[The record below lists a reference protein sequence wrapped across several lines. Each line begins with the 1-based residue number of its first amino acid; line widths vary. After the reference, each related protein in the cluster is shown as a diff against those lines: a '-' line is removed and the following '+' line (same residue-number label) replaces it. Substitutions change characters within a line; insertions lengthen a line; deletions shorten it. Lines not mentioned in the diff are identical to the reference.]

1 MASLV
6 EELER
11 KGRGARLYIP
21 VSKKDE
27 ILVKLKT
34 LSPGFDPQ
42 WLISRDPLPV
52 PCFIVLDNFKSSKAQ
67 LKKWSL
73 MGPVI
78 GIDEGGHWRGS
89 FDFLVDLLPGLS
101 RKPAP
106 NILAVNLLPLPGA
119 RRQSFH
125 IAEKRP
131 LKVLISFGAEDEAGL
146 GEACVRELEGKK
158 FADKPD
164 IKVVSKKIPGLRE
177 HLAEYD
183 VVVSHYGLTAFEAI
197 YARVPVVLLSPGA
210 YHEKLA
216 LAAGFVSLGIGKK
229 AARRLS
235 SLLALPLLEK
245 VRESCEAIAF
255 RYGLE
260 ENQSQSF
267 SDYVSALE
275 PLPGPAFFPRSG
287 PGRVIARFTDR
298 TYRRLCG
305 GIIGMSRLGP
315 PPIEYSKDYFF
326 ADYKKQYGKT
336 YLEDFPSLRETGK
349 RRLGII
355 KKLLSRSHKSRA
367 AFPKA
372 EGLGKPLPGKTF
384 AAPGLLDI
392 GCAYGAFLAAA
403 REEGFAP
410 FGCEPA
416 EDAAR
421 YVREKLGI
429 PCVSGFFPQAQE
441 FSHPG
446 TSARAVYD
454 VVSLW
459 YVIEHFTGPGGALD
473 EVYRLL
479 SKDGVLA
486 FSTPSYSG
494 ISGKKSLGIFLKNS
508 PADHWTV
515 WNPSSAR
522 RILGLH
528 GFRLKKIVVSGH
540 HPERF
545 PLVGSYLRGKKG
557 NLYHIFLA
565 ISRLFRLG
573 DTFEAYAVK
582 VKRPAAPPASIRL
595 NISGNV
601 RA

>member
-1 MASLV
+1 MAFLV
-6 EELER
+6 EALER
-11 KGRGARLYIP
+11 KGREARLYIP
-21 VSKKDE
+21 ASQTDE

-42 WLISRDPLPV
+42 WLIGRDPLPV
-52 PCFIVLDNFKSSKAQ
+52 PRFIVLDNFKSSKAQ
-67 LKKWSL
+67 LKKWAR

-78 GIDEGGHWRGS
+78 GIDEGGRWRGS

-101 RKPAP
+101 QKPP

-119 RRQSFH
+119 RRRSFC
-125 IAEKRP
+125 IAEERP
-131 LKVLISFGAEDEAGL
+131 LTVLISFGAEDKAGL
-146 GEACVRELEGKK
+146 GEACVKELKGAVREAGY
-158 FADKPD
+158 FSDGPAQPN
-164 IKVVSKKIPGLRE
+164 IKVVAKKIPNLRE

-235 SLLALPLLEK
+235 SLLALPFLEK
-245 VRESCEAIAF
+245 VRESCEAVAS

-260 ENQSQSF
+260 ENQSQSLA
-267 SDYVSALE
+267 DYVSAVE
-275 PLPGPAFFPRSG
+275 PLPGPAVFPRFG
-287 PGRVIARFTDR
+287 AGRVIARFTDR
-298 TYRRLCG
+298 TYRRLNG
-305 GIIGMSRLGP
+305 GIISMSRLGP
-315 PPIEYSKDYFF
+315 PPIEYAKDYFF

-336 YLEDFPSLRETGK
+336 YLEDFPSLVETGK

-355 KKLLSRSHKSRA
+355 KKLL
-367 AFPKA
+367 
-372 EGLGKPLPGKTF
+372 GKTF

-392 GCAYGAFLAAA
+392 GCAYGPFLAAA
-403 REEGFAP
+403 REEGFVP
-410 FGCEPA
+410 FGLEPA

-421 YVREKLGI
+421 YVREELGI
-429 PCVSGFFPQAQE
+429 PCASGFFPQDRG
-441 FSHPG
+441 FSQPG
-446 TSARAVYD
+446 TSARTAYD

-459 YVIEHFTGPGGALD
+459 YVIEHFTGPGRALD
-473 EVYRLL
+473 EAYRLL
-479 SKDGVLA
+479 STDGVLA

-494 ISGKKSLGIFLKNS
+494 ISGKKSLGGFLKNS
-508 PADHWTV
+508 PADHRTV

-522 RILGLH
+522 RVLKLH

-545 PLVGSYLRGKKG
+545 PLVGSYLLGKKG

-582 VKRPAAPPASIRL
+582 MKRPYGSAPGFNSLKYFR
-595 NISGNV
+595 
-601 RA
+601 